1 MSSLLKK
8 AVKTLNLRIKNSN
21 LKKPLKIK
29 IYLDRRPDRTRREG
43 NSSGKSK
50 SSTERRLSK
59 GKGDQND
66 PYSLKDGG
74 GDILTKVAIPRSG
87 SFLNTAG
94 LTRYKSRATRRNL
107 TGKNVNG
114 TSAGGGG
121 SPLGF
126 SELFNEFRLQ
136 ENLHSLDDILNAIIN
151 TDGMSF
157 NDLKPIYKEFLLK
170 LAVTLTKDE
179 LYQRS
184 KSIMRRQKKRKL
196 KRKCSNAKNHPAKAI
211 FGAVFKL
218 GSKFRNCKKPQ
229 LSPTPPKELKKSS
242 DVEGKT
248 KVKRNNRSRH
258 GTSDSEISVRRTETA
273 MNGHNRNSSSG

>member
-1 MSSLLKK
+1 MSKGRGD
-8 AVKTLNLRIKNSN
+8 KTDPYNN
-21 LKKPLKIK
+21 LK
-29 IYLDRRPDRTRREG
+29 D
-43 NSSGKSK
+43 
-50 SSTERRLSK
+50 
-59 GKGDQND
+59 
-66 PYSLKDGG
+66 

-107 TGKNVNG
+107 TGKTVSG
-114 TSAGGGG
+114 AITGGGG

-151 TDGMSF
+151 SDGMSF

-196 KRKCSNAKNHPAKAI
+196 KRKPSNPKNHPAKAI

-218 GSKFRNCKKPQ
+218 GWKFKNNNKKSQ
-229 LSPTPPKELKKSS
+229 LSPSPSREIGGKKLT
-242 DVEGKT
+242 DVEASKSH
-248 KVKRNNRSRH
+248 KSNNKRNNRSRH

>member
-1 MSSLLKK
+1 LRRDGSTS
-8 AVKTLNLRIKNSN
+8 KT
-21 LKKPLKIK
+21 
-29 IYLDRRPDRTRREG
+29 
-43 NSSGKSK
+43 K
-50 SSTERRLSK
+50 SSNDPKAIK
-59 GKGDQND
+59 GKADQDD

-87 SFLNTAG
+87 SFLNTTG
-94 LTRYKSRATRRNL
+94 HGRYKSRGTRRNL
-107 TGKNVNG
+107 TGKSING
-114 TSAGGGG
+114 GAINGGGG

-184 KSIMRRQKKRKL
+184 KSIMRRQKKKKL
-196 KRKCSNAKNHPAKAI
+196 KRKGSSAKIHPAKMIIGA
-211 FGAVFKL
+211 FGLKNVFKF
-218 GSKFRNCKKPQ
+218 KTKKPQ
-229 LSPTPPKELKKSS
+229 LTSSQSKLNDPKRSSEYELKSK
-242 DVEGKT
+242 GK
-248 KVKRNNRSRH
+248 RRDRSRI
-258 GTSDSEISVRRTETA
+258 GTSGSEVSVHRTETA

>member
-1 MSSLLKK
+1 M
-8 AVKTLNLRIKNSN
+8 
-21 LKKPLKIK
+21 
-29 IYLDRRPDRTRREG
+29 
-43 NSSGKSK
+43 
-50 SSTERRLSK
+50 
-59 GKGDQND
+59 
-66 PYSLKDGG
+66 
-74 GDILTKVAIPRSG
+74 
-87 SFLNTAG
+87 
-94 LTRYKSRATRRNL
+94 TRYKSRATRRNL
-107 TGKNVNG
+107 TGKTVSG
-114 TSAGGGG
+114 AITGGGG

-151 TDGMSF
+151 SDGMSF

-196 KRKCSNAKNHPAKAI
+196 KRKPSNPKNHPAKAI
-211 FGAVFKL
+211 FGAVFRL
-218 GSKFRNCKKPQ
+218 GWKFKNNKKNQ
-229 LSPTPPKELKKSS
+229 LSPSSSPSKDLKKSS
-242 DVEGKT
+242 DSDAKSKG
-248 KVKRNNRSRH
+248 KRNNRSRH

>member
-1 MSSLLKK
+1 MQTVLIAFYFVLNFFSLSF
-8 AVKTLNLRIKNSN
+8 T
-21 LKKPLKIK
+21 
-29 IYLDRRPDRTRREG
+29 DRRPDRSRRGDG
-43 NSSGKSK
+43 NLSGKSK

-59 GKGDQND
+59 GRSEKTD
-66 PYSLKDGG
+66 PYSLKDGN

-107 TGKNVNG
+107 TGKSVTGANN
-114 TSAGGGG
+114 GGGG

-136 ENLHSLDDILNAIIN
+136 ENLHSLDEILNAIIN

-184 KSIMRRQKKRKL
+184 KSIMRRQKKKKL
-196 KRKCSNAKNHPAKAI
+196 KRKNSNVMSHPAKIIGAI
-211 FGAVFKL
+211 SLKNVFKL
-218 GSKFRNCKKPQ
+218 GKFRNKKPN
-229 LSPTPPKELKKSS
+229 LSPTPTKLNADGRKVNESDSKGKS
-242 DVEGKT
+242 
-248 KVKRNNRSRH
+248 KRPNRSRI
-258 GTSDSEISVRRTETA
+258 GTSGSEISVRRTETA

>member
-1 MSSLLKK
+1 MSFNYFLLFFH
-8 AVKTLNLRIKNSN
+8 I
-21 LKKPLKIK
+21 
-29 IYLDRRPDRTRREG
+29 DRRLRRDG
-43 NSSGKSK
+43 TPSGKSK
-50 SSTERRLSK
+50 SSTDLKGTK
-59 GKGDQND
+59 GKADQND

-94 LTRYKSRATRRNL
+94 HGRYKSRGTRRNL
-107 TGKNVNG
+107 TGKSVNG
-114 TSAGGGG
+114 GFTGGGG

-136 ENLHSLDDILNAIIN
+136 ENLHSLDEILNAIIN

-184 KSIMRRQKKRKL
+184 KSIMRRQKKKKL
-196 KRKCSNAKNHPAKAI
+196 KRKNSSATTHPAKMIIGA
-211 FGAVFKL
+211 FGLKNVFKFKNKKSQL
-218 GSKFRNCKKPQ
+218 TSSQSKLNDPKQ
-229 LSPTPPKELKKSS
+229 PTEYELK
-242 DVEGKT
+242 
-248 KVKRNNRSRH
+248 VKNKRRDRSRIA
-258 GTSDSEISVRRTETA
+258 TSGSEVSVHRTETA

>member
-1 MSSLLKK
+1 
-8 AVKTLNLRIKNSN
+8 
-21 LKKPLKIK
+21 
-29 IYLDRRPDRTRREG
+29 
-43 NSSGKSK
+43 
-50 SSTERRLSK
+50 
-59 GKGDQND
+59 
-66 PYSLKDGG
+66 
-74 GDILTKVAIPRSG
+74 
-87 SFLNTAG
+87 
-94 LTRYKSRATRRNL
+94 L
-107 TGKNVNG
+107 TGKTVSG
-114 TSAGGGG
+114 AAAGGGG

-196 KRKCSNAKNHPAKAI
+196 KRKGSTAKNHPAKAI
-211 FGAVFKL
+211 FGAVFRL
-218 GSKFRNCKKPQ
+218 GSKFRNCKTQ
-229 LSPTPPKELKKSS
+229 LSPTPTKELKKSS

>member
-1 MSSLLKK
+1 M
-8 AVKTLNLRIKNSN
+8 
-21 LKKPLKIK
+21 KI
-29 IYLDRRPDRTRREG
+29 DRRPERSRHRDG
-43 NSSGKSK
+43 NLSGKSK
-50 SSTERRLSK
+50 SSTERRLSSK
-59 GKGDQND
+59 GRSGGGGVGEKTDN
-66 PYSLKDGG
+66 PYNSKDGN

-107 TGKNVNG
+107 TGKSVNG
-114 TSAGGGG
+114 SNTGGGG

-136 ENLHSLDDILNAIIN
+136 ENLHSLDEILNAIIN

-184 KSIMRRQKKRKL
+184 KSIMRRQKKKKL
-196 KRKCSNAKNHPAKAI
+196 KRKNSSAINHPAKTILGAI
-211 FGAVFKL
+211 GLKSVFKL
-218 GSKFRNCKKPQ
+218 GKFRSKKPP
-229 LSPTPPKELKKSS
+229 LSSSPTKMS
-242 DVEGKT
+242 DVNKLNEQDAKS
-248 KVKRNNRSRH
+248 KNKRHNRSRI
-258 GTSDSEISVRRTETA
+258 GTSGSEISIRRTETA

>member
-1 MSSLLKK
+1 LHLSI
-8 AVKTLNLRIKNSN
+8 NQ
-21 LKKPLKIK
+21 
-29 IYLDRRPDRTRREG
+29 DRRPDTRQRREG

-50 SSTERRLSK
+50 SSNDLKSPSRSNKNDAT
-59 GKGDQND
+59 D
-66 PYSLKDGG
+66 PYNLKDGG

-107 TGKNVNG
+107 TGKSVNG
-114 TSAGGGG
+114 STFTGGGG

-136 ENLHSLDDILNAIIN
+136 ENLHSLDEILNAIIN

-184 KSIMRRQKKRKL
+184 KSIMRRQKKKKL
-196 KRKCSNAKNHPAKAI
+196 KRKTSSAKTHPAKTIIGAI
-211 FGAVFKL
+211 GLKNVFKL
-218 GSKFRNCKKPQ
+218 GKFR
-229 LSPTPPKELKKSS
+229 SSSKKSS
-242 DVEGKT
+242 PLSSSQSKLNDP
-248 KVKRNNRSRH
+248 KRGAAGGGTDAESKAKSKRRDRSRI
-258 GTSDSEISVRRTETA
+258 GTSGSEVSVHRTETA